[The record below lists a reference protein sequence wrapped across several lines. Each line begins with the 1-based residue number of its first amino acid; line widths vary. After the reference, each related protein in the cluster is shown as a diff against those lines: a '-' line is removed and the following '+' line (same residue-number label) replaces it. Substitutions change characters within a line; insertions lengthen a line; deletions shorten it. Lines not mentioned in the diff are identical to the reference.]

1 MAADPIR
8 DYVLTNHAAI
18 EMGRRRLQEKDVDAV
33 LRNPGQ
39 RLDVRPGRVILQSKY
54 LERSTEYLLRVFVD
68 IDRTPA
74 EVVTA
79 YRTSK
84 IAKYWRNER

>member
-1 MAADPIR
+1 MAADPII
-8 DYVLTNHAAI
+8 DYILTDHAVI
-18 EMGRRRLQEKDVDAV
+18 ELSRRGLTEQDVDAV

-39 RLDVRPGRVILQSKY
+39 RLDLQPGRVVLQSKY
-54 LERSTEYLLRVFVD
+54 LEGGTEYLLRVFVD
-68 IDRTPA
+68 IDRTLA

-84 IAKYWRNER
+84 VAKYWRD

>member
-8 DYVLTNHAAI
+8 DYILTEHAVI
-18 EMGRRRLQEKDVDAV
+18 EMGRRGLQEKDVDAV

-54 LERSTEYLLRVFVD
+54 LEGSAQYLLRVFID
-68 IDRTPA
+68 IDRSPA

-79 YRTSK
+79 YRTGK
-84 IAKYWRNER
+84 ITKYWRDER

>member
-1 MAADPIR
+1 VAADPIR

-54 LERSTEYLLRVFVD
+54 LEGSTEYLLRVFVD
-68 IDRTPA
+68 IDPHACRSGDGLPY
-74 EVVTA
+74 EQDCQ
-79 YRTSK
+79 
-84 IAKYWRNER
+84 ILEE